1 MLDVKAYKK
10 EYVDVVIIFIIFCDQ
25 KISIPVR
32 HESLVNEVQQR

>member
-10 EYVDVVIIFIIFCDQ
+10 EYVVIIFIIFCDQ